1 MFSWNNKTKLYP
13 ASLLDKSYESIIM
26 IQQTDHQQIQIQIV
40 MEEASSVTYQCVIV
54 TLLFI
59 WLGKAASGNSSYP
72 WVAKNPVKKLWKT
85 TRGNYYNVQMMSVLN
100 YCDVISFSEHLLWTI
115 ISGTLVMEEGSA
127 FFLGFLISKERTVSI
142 SKSLTPSLLVIG
154 LKQQPPESNA
164 DFKKKS

>member
-1 MFSWNNKTKLYP
+1 
-13 ASLLDKSYESIIM
+13 
-26 IQQTDHQQIQIQIV
+26 
-40 MEEASSVTYQCVIV
+40 
-54 TLLFI
+54 
-59 WLGKAASGNSSYP
+59 
-72 WVAKNPVKKLWKT
+72 
-85 TRGNYYNVQMMSVLN
+85 MMSVLN

-115 ISGTLVMEEGSA
+115 ISGTSVMEEGSA